1 MMLTIF
7 LTIEDSN
14 ERDFITDLYEKNSP
28 RLLGAADHLLHNYH
42 DAEDAVQ
49 EVFIKLI
56 PRIPLLQKMPVSDQR
71 AFLTVCV
78 LNQARDILRT
88 RKARK
93 EVELTE
99 EIEDPDAEDHWRS
112 FDQSDVILRF
122 LNTRKE
128 TERQAFVFH
137 FHLGLRYREIAAC
150 LHMTE
155 GAVQKMIAR
164 LKKDLKLYWEEQV
177 DKL

>member
-1 MMLTIF
+1 MLTIF
-7 LTIEDSN
+7 LTIEDPK
-14 ERDFITDLYEKNSP
+14 EKDFITDLYENNCS
-28 RLLGAADHLLHNYH
+28 RLLGAADHLLHNYQ

-56 PRIPLLQKMPVSDQR
+56 PQIQRLQKMPVSDQR

-78 LNQARDILRT
+78 LNRARDILRA

-99 EIEDPDAEDHWRS
+99 ETEDSESEGKLRN
-112 FDQSDVILRF
+112 FEQSDAILRF

-128 TERQAFVFH
+128 TEKQAFVFR
-137 FHLGLRYREIAAC
+137 FYLGLCYREIAAC
-150 LHMTE
+150 LNMTE
-155 GAVQKMIAR
+155 GAVQKMISR
-164 LKKDLKLYWEEQV
+164 LKKDLKLYWDGQG

>member
-14 ERDFITDLYEKNSP
+14 ERDFITDLYEKNCS

-49 EVFIKLI
+49 DVFIKLI
-56 PRIPLLQKMPVSDQR
+56 PQIQRLQKMPVSDQR

-78 LNQARDILRT
+78 LNRARDILRA
-88 RKARK
+88 RQVRK
-93 EVELTE
+93 EEELTE
-99 EIEDPDAEDHWRS
+99 ETEDPDSEYDLRS
-112 FDQSDVILRF
+112 FDQSDVIVRF

-128 TERQAFVFH
+128 TERQAFVFY
-137 FHLGLRYREIAAC
+137 FHLGLRYREIASC
-150 LHMTE
+150 LNMTE
-155 GAVQKMIAR
+155 GAVQKMMSR
-164 LKKDLKLYWEEQV
+164 LKKDLKLYWGDQE